1 MGAPAPQN
9 WGDMKRLLLGL
20 ALMTQLAAAKGL
32 NVTSMLGPHSP
43 QGEWDPSVSWD
54 AHALWTVDQMV
65 MAGPGVGYEGG
76 PGAYLPVTAK
86 LMVRLPAGRQA
97 MPYVDGELG
106 VAVRDVLSES
116 FLAWKFGAGIDQKLG
131 DRSSILVGGGFQT
144 HEQFY
149 LRVGLL
155 LEL

>member
-1 MGAPAPQN
+1 MGSLASK
-9 WGDMKRLLLGL
+9 GKCRMRKLLLGL
-20 ALMTQLAAAKGL
+20 ALTAQLVAAKGL
-32 NVTSMLGPHSP
+32 VVTSMLGPHSP
-43 QGEWDPSVSWD
+43 QGEWDPSVSWNV
-54 AHALWTVDQMV
+54 HALWTLDQMV

-76 PGAYLPVTAK
+76 AGAYLPVTGK
-86 LMVRLPAGRQA
+86 LMVRLPAGKQA

-106 VAVRDVLSES
+106 LAVRDVLSDS

-131 DRSSILVGGGFQT
+131 DRSSVLVGGGFQT